1 MYKNQDFQ
9 LEIGWEI
16 RSISYLGLWESMN
29 NKNFKGGKFATFKK
43 KQVVINLNCL
53 HKNGSKN

>member
-29 NKNFKGGKFATFKK
+29 NKNFKGSEFATFK
-43 KQVVINLNCL
+43 NEA
-53 HKNGSKN
+53 GSNKFKMSPQKLVK